1 MRAAAV
7 RPFGR
12 LLLIAAVRVLPDN
25 AGFPSMKPAT

>member
-12 LLLIAAVRVLPDN
+12 LLPIAAARDLPDN
-25 AGFPSMKPAT
+25 ACFPSMKPDA